1 MRRATHSAEGHGAEG
16 HSAEGRGA
24 WCGGAWRVGR
34 WRPAQARG
42 SGGARLLGLLLDL
55 LDQRDAA
62 LLGQLRLRGRG
73 RVRCGCGG
81 GGEHRLPALARALVG
96 RALLGVLGAHDEPL
110 QLVGEEVTLEPG
122 WGQGSG

>member
-1 MRRATHSAEGHGAEG
+1 MRRATHSAEGHGAEERG
-16 HSAEGRGA
+16 AEGRGA

-42 SGGARLLGLLLDL
+42 AGGARLLGLLLDL
-55 LDQRDAA
+55 LDQRDAT

-73 RVRCGCGG
+73 LRRVRCGGGG

-96 RALLGVLGAHDEPL
+96 RALGGVLRAHDEPL
-110 QLVGEEVTLEPG
+110 QLVREEVALEPG
-122 WGQGSG
+122 QG